1 MIILVDFNNEA
12 ILSADKF
19 HVNNMLSIQRHA
31 FVIDALEKYERSQY
45 QNANTPNNIVKS
57 SIYSLF
63 RQIRSNFNKVNPE
76 KAKEVL
82 ELLKS
87 KNYDKMLEAFYLID
101 DWLFDSGATQFVRI
115 KDYDPTDPL
124 AEDEAFGL

>member
-1 MIILVDFNNEA
+1 MVEFNNEA

-19 HVNNMLSIQRHA
+19 HINNVLSIQRHA
-31 FVIDALEKYERSQY
+31 YVIDALEKYERLKF
-45 QNANTPNNIVKS
+45 QNANSPAHIVKS
-57 SIYSLF
+57 AIYSLY
-63 RQIRSNFNKVNPE
+63 RQVRSNLRKVNIE
-76 KAKEVL
+76 EAKKIES
-82 ELLKS
+82 LLKT
-87 KNYDKMLEAFYLID
+87 KEFDNFLEAWEMID

>member
-1 MIILVDFNNEA
+1 LVDFNNEA

-31 FVIDALEKYERSQY
+31 FVIDALEKYERLKF
-45 QNANTPNNIVKS
+45 QNATASGHIVKS
-57 SIYSLF
+57 AIYSLY
-63 RQIRSNFNKVNPE
+63 RQVRSNLRKVNIEQSE
-76 KAKEVL
+76 KI
-82 ELLKS
+82 ELLLNSKS
-87 KNYDKMLEAFYLID
+87 YESYIEAYYLID

>member
-1 MIILVDFNNEA
+1 MVDFNNEA

-31 FVIDALEKYERSQY
+31 FVIDALENYEKLKYA
-45 QNANTPNNIVKS
+45 NANAPNNVVKS
-57 SIYSLF
+57 AIYSLY
-63 RQIRSNFNKVNPE
+63 RQVRSNFKRVSRDKSE
-76 KAKEVL
+76 EVSQLL
-82 ELLKS
+82 ETS
-87 KNYDKMLEAFYLID
+87 EFKNYMKAFYLID

>member
-1 MIILVDFNNEA
+1 MVDFNNEA

-31 FVIDALEKYERSQY
+31 FVIDALEKYERVKF
-45 QNANTPNNIVKS
+45 QNANSPSHIVKS
-57 SIYSLF
+57 AIYSLY
-63 RQIRSNFNKVNPE
+63 RQIRSNLRKVNVEQAE
-76 KAKEVL
+76 KI
-82 ELLKS
+82 ELLLNSKS
-87 KNYDKMLEAFYLID
+87 FESFLEAFYLID

>member
-1 MIILVDFNNEA
+1 MVDFNNEA

-31 FVIDALEKYERSQY
+31 FVIDALEKYERVKF
-45 QNANTPNNIVKS
+45 QNANSPNHIVKS
-57 SIYSLF
+57 AIYSLY
-63 RQIRSNFNKVNPE
+63 RQVRSNLRKVNLEQAE
-76 KAKEVL
+76 KI
-82 ELLKS
+82 ELLLNSKS
-87 KNYDKMLEAFYLID
+87 YESYIEAYYLID